1 MKENPDAETKHAII
15 ETKVARPANR
25 RVGNAG
31 SIEIVGDV
39 KDENKWKQPKRNLAS
54 GVFRRGSCDRCN
66 RA

>member
-1 MKENPDAETKHAII
+1 MKKTANAETKHAII
-15 ETKVARPANR
+15 ETKVARHADR

-54 GVFRRGSCDRCN
+54 GVFRR
-66 RA
+66 